1 MIDKDDEYGCATRD
15 PRNIF
20 DVIYTDIN
28 GVMWLQ
34 SAYGYSS
41 TAKYRYDLSDV
52 MVYRYIINI

>member
-1 MIDKDDEYGCATRD
+1 MIDKDEDNGCATRNH
-15 PRNIF
+15 RNIF

-28 GVMWLQ
+28 GIMWLQ

-52 MVYRYIINI
+52 MVYG

>member
-52 MVYRYIINI
+52 MVYR

>member
-1 MIDKDDEYGCATRD
+1 MIYKDDDNGCATRNH
-15 PRNIF
+15 RKIF

-34 SAYGYSS
+34 SADGHSS

-52 MVYRYIINI
+52 MVYG